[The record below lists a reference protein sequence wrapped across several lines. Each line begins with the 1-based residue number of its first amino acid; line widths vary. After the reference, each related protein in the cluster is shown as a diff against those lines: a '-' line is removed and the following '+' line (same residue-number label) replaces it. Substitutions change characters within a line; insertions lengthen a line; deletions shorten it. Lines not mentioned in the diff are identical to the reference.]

1 MFDWNGGDGSV
12 DRRRELGGGGACDY
26 RRQLGYPIAYLLAG
40 KRGSAIPVLGG
51 FCGALACLI
60 LPTGGTRWFWW
71 LPLVVDVGCL
81 GGLIAAVP
89 VAIIRRL
96 RR

>member
-1 MFDWNGGDGSV
+1 MVETARWIVGGSLAV
-12 DRRRELGGGGACDY
+12 LA
-26 RRQLGYPIAYLLAG
+26 LVIIIANWGYPIIYAVTG
-40 KRGSAIPVLGG
+40 KRGSAIPFLGG
-51 FCGALACLI
+51 ACGALACLI
-60 LPTGGTRWFWW
+60 LPTGGTRLYWWF
-71 LPLVVDVGCL
+71 PLIIDVGCF